1 MLQFFLRG
9 AMRTDTY
16 WDNHRLKEEIHHHLK
31 TGKYRLTKHAADE
44 QKNGNL
50 DLLDTLR
57 VLRTGSHE
65 KAKTRF
71 EDVWRYAIRGK
82 TEDHR
87 EVRVIIAFIDE
98 MIIITVIDL

>member
-1 MLQFFLRG
+1 MKP
-9 AMRTDTY
+9 DTY
-16 WDNHRLKEEIHHHLK
+16 WDDRRLKEEILHYLK
-31 TGKYRLTKHAADE
+31 TGRYRLTKHAAEE
-44 QKNGNL
+44 QKNGSL

-57 VLRTGSHE
+57 VLRTGIHE

-71 EDVWRYAIRGK
+71 EDAWRYAIRGK

-87 EVRVIIAFIDE
+87 EVRVIVAFIDE